1 MRKTIVAGNW
11 KMNKTPKEALELIET
26 LKPIVCDRDDV
37 EVVFCPPFIDLT
49 LAVEAVK
56 GTPIKIGAQN
66 MYFEE
71 SGAYTG
77 EVAPNMVKEAG
88 CEYVIL
94 GHSERRAYFGETNE
108 TVNKKVLKAF
118 EHDLKPIICVGETL
132 EQREQGITEDLVRL
146 QTKVALKDVPAEKA
160 VLAVIAYEP
169 VWAIGTGKTA
179 TSVQAEEVCGAIR
192 KVLCEIYDEETA
204 EKIRIQYGG
213 SVNAGN
219 AAELFAMP
227 NIDGGLV
234 GGASLK
240 ADFAKIVNF

>member
-1 MRKTIVAGNW
+1 
-11 KMNKTPKEALELIET
+11 MNKTPKEALELIET
-26 LKPIVCDRDDV
+26 LKPLVADNDQT
-37 EVVFCPPFIDLT
+37 EVVFCPPFVSLV
-49 LAVEAVK
+49 LAAEAVK
-56 GTPIKIGAQN
+56 GTNIKIGAQN
-66 MYFEE
+66 MYYEE

-77 EVAPNMVKEAG
+77 EVAPDMIKECG

-94 GHSERRAYFGETNE
+94 GHSERRAYFGETDE
-108 TVNKKVLKAF
+108 IVNKKVLKAF
-118 EHDLKPIICVGETL
+118 EHGLKPIICVGETL
-132 EQREQGITEDLVRL
+132 AQREQSITVDLVRM
-146 QTKVALKDVPAEKA
+146 QVKIALKDVPAADAAK
-160 VLAVIAYEP
+160 AVIAYEP

-192 KVLCEIYDEETA
+192 QVVAEIYGQETA
-204 EKIRIQYGG
+204 EEIRIQYGG

-240 ADFAKIVNF
+240 EDFAKIVNY